1 MKRTA
6 SSLPLLALA
15 VAAQAS
21 AAQKGHVLAVHS
33 AADAQSSSVY
43 VLADRPLSF
52 TTLKLSGPPRVVV
65 DFADAGIS
73 AQDRELA
80 VNDGVIRRVALKQ
93 AGSHTARLVIELSQ
107 DAEFDVQALD
117 KRIEVRLPRTPSQVA
132 AATPGKGEVGQAAPA
147 APAEKAAGKND
158 VAQAAAPAAPAEKTA
173 RKDDVGQGAPVAPA
187 EKTASAEPADE
198 AEKRASLPKVALVG
212 PHEVPKATES
222 AQEPAAPQDTGSSA
236 AVEKPQPPAESAS
249 DATASAPAASGA
261 ASSTP
266 PGNQRKLAV
275 KGQRRSITG
284 IGFRPVRGGEV
295 IVRSDRPLE
304 YGVSGDARAVL
315 LHLPSAAI
323 PLANNRRPLDTRFF
337 DGPVER
343 VVPLAVADGTDV
355 RIELKSG
362 AEYQLEQ
369 AGSVLTVTFAP
380 SR

>member
-6 SSLPLLALA
+6 RSLPILALA
-15 VAAQAS
+15 LAAQAS

-33 AADAQSSSVY
+33 AADEQSSSVY

-73 AQDRELA
+73 AEDRELA

-93 AGSHTARLVIELSQ
+93 AGSRTARLVIELSQ
-107 DAEFDVQALD
+107 DAEFDVQAMD
-117 KRIEVRLPRTPSQVA
+117 KRIEVRVPRAPAQVA
-132 AATPGKGEVGQAAPA
+132 GARPGKGEI
-147 APAEKAAGKND
+147 
-158 VAQAAAPAAPAEKTA
+158 AQGATPAAPAEKTA
-173 RKDDVGQGAPVAPA
+173 GKDEGAPAAPA
-187 EKTASAEPADE
+187 KETASAEPADE

-212 PHEVPKATES
+212 PHEAPKAT
-222 AQEPAAPQDTGSSA
+222 AAAKEPAAPQDARSAEAAEKAQTPAEDGSDAAPGPPAAATGS
-236 AVEKPQPPAESAS
+236 
-249 DATASAPAASGA
+249 

-266 PGNQRKLAV
+266 PANQRKLAV

-343 VVPLAVADGTDV
+343 VVPLAVAGGTDV

-369 AGSVLTVTFAP
+369 TGSVLTVTFAP